1 MKIFFGG
8 SMRGGRQDAEIY
20 ERLIE
25 KLQTYGEV
33 LTDHVGSKDVEKN
46 ETDATD
52 KCIYDR
58 VVRWLEESDVVVAEV
73 TQTSIG
79 VGYEIG
85 RAVAMGKK
93 ILCLCRPSPDKRL
106 SAMIAGAHNGT
117 TFVVKNYTEEEAE
130 QIFKDFLT

>member
-1 MKIFFGG
+1 MKIYFCG
-8 SMRGGRQDAEIY
+8 SIRGGRQDAEIY
-20 ERLIE
+20 ERLID

-33 LTDHVGSKDVEKN
+33 LTEHVGSKDVEKN
-46 ETDATD
+46 EIDVSD
-52 KCIYDR
+52 EYIHDR
-58 VVRWLEESDVVVAEV
+58 DVRWLEESDVVVAEV

-93 ILCLCRPSPDKRL
+93 ILCLYRPSPDKRL
-106 SAMIAGAHNGT
+106 SAMISGAHNGT